1 MDTRSLG
8 VPAFTL
14 IELLVVIAIIAILA
28 ALLLP
33 ALSQAKDKAKAVVC
47 RGNQRQL
54 NLGFQL
60 AREEGGQRL
69 DQPELYTWWSNSV
82 GRAASAWIC
91 PTAPVRLYTGGGG
104 GANQAWRYPV
114 LAIENEDPGTVH
126 MGEDTVC
133 REGSYAFNGHLF
145 EASYCRSSP
154 WAQPVTPTDDFKTER
169 PGATAGPHA
178 GPRRRPVADGVSPR
192 HRLGP
197 DEFGGIPSYNMT
209 ATKHSLGRMA
219 GYTMQGVAI
228 PRHGNRPSPVPATWP
243 VSEPLPGAVNVVF
256 FDGHVAT
263 VKLDALWQLY
273 WHVDYQPPD
282 RRPGLK

>member
-154 WAQPVTPTDDFKTER
+154 WAQPVTPTDDFKTEDQVR
-169 PGATAGPHA
+169 QPVLTPVLADARWLTVFPHA
-178 GPRRRPVADGVSPR
+178 TDLAPTN
-192 HRLGP
+192 
-197 DEFGGIPSYNMT
+197 FGGIPSYNMT